1 MNKVIAIPRE
11 LSRQGEL
18 VIIPRSDY
26 EDFLRLKKVIPL
38 VKLTPSEKKAM
49 QSGRKQIQEGKY
61 ITFKQLKNE
70 LGS

>member
-1 MNKVIAIPRE
+1 MNKVITIPKE

-26 EDFLRLKKVIPL
+26 EEFLRFKKVIPL
-38 VKLTPSEKKAM
+38 IRLDPSERKAM
-49 QSGRKQIQEGKY
+49 QEGRKEIQQGEYLTIQG
-61 ITFKQLKNE
+61 LKDE